1 MEATGVCSKQCQR
14 STGVATAN
22 TACVAVNKLYH
33 SLRSMFGFT
42 EFRCGQLESML
53 PALHGND
60 AFVQMATGVGREV
73 FMYVLGSTGVLGHSS
88 WDYHQ
93 PTSLMD
99 EQVTNIVP

>member
-1 MEATGVCSKQCQR
+1 MEAIGVCSKQWQL

-60 AFVQMATGVGREV
+60 AFVQMATGVG
-73 FMYVLGSTGVLGHSS
+73 Y
-88 WDYHQ
+88 
-93 PTSLMD
+93 
-99 EQVTNIVP
+99 I